1 MAKPFI
7 GIKRLWYTNELDHD
21 LTSVEDV
28 LELINGR
35 EAQGTQ
41 GQSGYKAAIPA
52 ATEIKN
58 VHDGTW
64 GYNHDDPDTT
74 DYINELTGK
83 PYYRDK
89 TSDGARTINF
99 TMGVYEFADKAN
111 MQGGSVIEQG
121 TGADKKVVGWKSDGN
136 LKNVEKCIIAM
147 TKTGNYIV
155 FADASIIAKG
165 DQQEKNIGLGVTA
178 VCMESEIE
186 GVEAEYMFE
195 GLEEA

>member
-7 GIKRLWYTNELDHD
+7 GIKRLWYGPELTAQQA
-21 LTSVEDV
+21 TSLVNAAAVSTLVETAG
-28 LELINGR
+28 N
-35 EAQGTQ
+35 
-41 GQSGYKAAIPA
+41 KFM
-52 ATEIKN
+52 EIKN

-64 GYNHDDPDTT
+64 GYSHDGPSVT

-99 TMGVYEFADKAN
+99 TLGVFEFQQKADL
-111 MQGGSVIEQG
+111 QGGSVIKEG
-121 TGADKKVVGWKSDGN
+121 TGENEKAVGWKSDGN
-136 LKNVEKCIIAM
+136 LENVEKCIVAL

-155 FADASIIAKG
+155 FSDASIIAKG

-178 VCMESEIE
+178 VCMESDIE

-195 GLEEA
+195 GTTA